1 MIYNLNYDFYKDY
14 EINNNFNTIFK
25 KRKQNILLNN
35 NNQYKKCE
43 DEETLIN
50 EYFVEI
56 FSWSVLPKEL
66 LFTINDILEELVGD
80 YTIFDPCS
88 GNSFH
93 TFLFNEFCNKNVIT
107 IDIQKEND
115 AWIDTIECDGL
126 EYMKHNIS
134 NFNNMVLLLSWIDYD
149 NLTTSLIKNF
159 KGDYVLSIGNYKD
172 ENSRNYLNELNQNY
186 SLIKHFILNM
196 PWDLQEHIK
205 IFRRNNIIHD

>member
-14 EINNNFNTIFK
+14 EKNNNFNTIFK

-43 DEETLIN
+43 DEIKIVN

-56 FSWSVLPKEL
+56 FSWSVLSKDL
-66 LFTINDILEELVGD
+66 LFTINDILEKFIGE

-126 EYMKHNIS
+126 EYMKHNIN
-134 NFNNMVLLLSWIDYD
+134 NFDNMVLLLSWIDYD
-149 NLTTSLIKNF
+149 NLTTNLIKNF
-159 KGDYVLSIGNYKD
+159 KGDFVLSIGNYKE
-172 ENSRNYLNELNQNY
+172 ENSKNYLNELNKNY

-205 IFRRNNIIHD
+205 IFCRNNIIHD